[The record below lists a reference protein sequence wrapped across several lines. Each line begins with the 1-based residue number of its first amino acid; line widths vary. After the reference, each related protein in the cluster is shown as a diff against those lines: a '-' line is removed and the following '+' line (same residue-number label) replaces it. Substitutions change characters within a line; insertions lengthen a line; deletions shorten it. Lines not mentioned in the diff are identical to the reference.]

1 MFLNSEFIEN
11 PPEPLKVDL
20 PVFQGPLDLLLYLI
34 KREEVDIYS
43 IPLERITDGF
53 LKHLALMQ
61 ELNLDIA
68 GEYVVMAATLLY
80 IKSRSLLPKE
90 QQVMMEEAEDEDP
103 RWELIRQLLEYK
115 KFKDVSMKLNLLYE
129 AQSKVAWRGD
139 DDREMIP
146 KKVKRLGPEALFA
159 LLESFQKIV
168 SRFQEQARRIEG
180 ERFQVSDKILWIRER
195 LSGGRRVLFSDLF
208 DSISS
213 RDEVVVTFLAV
224 LELVRLKKVLVLQ
237 ESLFA
242 EIELREVPDDTEN
255 GLITED
261 SGEESLEEVSPHVS
275 VKSLGVS

>member
-1 MFLNSEFIEN
+1 MFLNPEFIEN

-43 IPLERITDGF
+43 IPIERITDGF
-53 LKHLALMQ
+53 LKHLAMMQ

-90 QQVMMEEAEDEDP
+90 QQILIEEGEDEDP

-115 KFKDVSMKLNLLYE
+115 KFKDASVKLGLLYE

-146 KKVKRLGPEALFA
+146 KKVKGLGPEAMFV
-159 LLESFQKIV
+159 LLEAFQRIL
-168 SRFQEQARRIEG
+168 SRFQEQEARLEG
-180 ERFQVSDKILWIRER
+180 DRFTVSDKILWIREQ
-195 LSGGRRVLFSDLF
+195 LAGGRRVLFSALF
-208 DSISS
+208 DSMHS
-213 RDEVVVTFLAV
+213 REEVVVTFLAV
-224 LELVRLKKVLVLQ
+224 LELVRLKKVIVFQ
-237 ESLFA
+237 ETLFA
-242 EIELREVPDDTEN
+242 EIELEESIEDGESI
-255 GLITED
+255 ITEEALEKE
-261 SGEESLEEVSPHVS
+261 SGEENVS
-275 VKSLGVS
+275 VNLDASPIK

>member
-80 IKSRSLLPKE
+80 IKSRSLLPRE

-242 EIELREVPDDTEN
+242 EIELREVPDHTEN

>member
-242 EIELREVPDDTEN
+242 EIELREVPDHTEN